1 MSDLIKIAIVHDY
14 MIQYGGA
21 EKVIEAL
28 NEVFPQSP
36 IFTSIYLK
44 DNMPDKFKSMN
55 IITTYMQKFPMPEK
69 LYKYY
74 LFFYP
79 NAFRSL
85 DLSNYDL
92 ILSSCS
98 SFSKGIVKGDET
110 CHICYCY
117 TPMRFVWN
125 YDNYIAKENIN
136 KLILKFLPFFLKKL
150 KRWDLKLNNNVDY
163 FIAISEVVRNRIK
176 EYYNRDSDVIYPP
189 VETSKFI
196 DLEEKKGDYFLIVS
210 RLNAY
215 KNIDIVI
222 DVFNNLN
229 LKLKIVGDGS
239 NRKPLEK
246 RAAGNKNIEFLGKL
260 SESDLIR
267 TYSKC
272 RAYIFSGEED
282 FGISP
287 LEAQAAGKPVIAYAA
302 GGALETIKNEET
314 GLFFYESNPDSLYEA
329 IKKFIETESNYDV
342 KKIKKNALRFSKDI
356 FKEKISKFILE
367 KYYEFKSKNQ

>member
-1 MSDLIKIAIVHDY
+1 MPESIKIAIVHDY
-14 MIQYGGA
+14 LIQYGGA

-28 NEVFPQSP
+28 NETFPQSP
-36 IFTSIYLK
+36 IYTSIYSEE
-44 DNMPDKFKSMN
+44 DMPDKFKSMN
-55 IITTYMQKFPMPEK
+55 IFTTYMQKFPMAKK
-69 LYKYY
+69 LFKYY

-79 NAFRSL
+79 RAFRNL
-85 DLSNYDL
+85 DLKEYDL

-98 SFSKGIVKGDET
+98 SFSKGIIKREGA

-125 YDNYIAKENIN
+125 YDNYISKENFN
-136 KLILKFLPFFLKKL
+136 KLILKFLPFFLKRL
-150 KRWDLKLNNNVDY
+150 KRWDLNSNNNVDY
-163 FIAISEVVRNRIK
+163 FVSISEVVKNRIK
-176 EYYNRDSDVIYPP
+176 KYYNRYSDVIYPP
-189 VETSKFI
+189 VEISKFI
-196 DLEEKKGDYFLIVS
+196 NLKEEKGDYFLIVS

-222 DVFNNLN
+222 DVFNNLD

-239 NRKPLEK
+239 NRKFLEK
-246 RAAGNKNIEFLGKL
+246 RASGNKNIEFLGKL
-260 SESDLIR
+260 SETDLIK
-267 TYSKC
+267 TYTRC

-302 GGALETIKNEET
+302 GGALETIKDGET
-314 GLFFYESNPDSLYEA
+314 GVFFYMNSPDSLREA
-329 IKKFIETESNYDV
+329 VKKFLEIENNFDI
-342 KKIKKNALRFSKDI
+342 KKIKNNALRFSKDI

-367 KYYEFKSKNQ
+367 KYYEFKSKN